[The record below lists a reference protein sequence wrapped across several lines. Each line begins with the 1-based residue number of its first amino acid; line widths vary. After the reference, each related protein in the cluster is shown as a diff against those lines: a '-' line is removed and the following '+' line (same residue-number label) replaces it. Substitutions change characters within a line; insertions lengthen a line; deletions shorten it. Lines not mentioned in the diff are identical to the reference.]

1 MIRSKAG
8 HLGEDVV
15 VQGSR
20 AGGTAKP
27 TSDIDFGIRVSPDEF
42 DELVKTRFGTP
53 NPGSAKERTMQNAM
67 ENGII
72 QAGEAGLRGLR
83 KDLQQLLGIDVD
95 ISIIRK
101 GGLFDNPP
109 TIPVP

>member
-8 HLGEDVV
+8 HLGDDIV

-20 AGGTAKP
+20 AGGTAKA
-27 TSDIDFGIRVSPDEF
+27 TSDIDIGIRVSPDEF
-42 DELVKTRFGTP
+42 DELVKARFGTP
-53 NPGSAKERTMQNAM
+53 NPGSAKEATMLHAIKT
-67 ENGII
+67 GKI

-83 KDLQQLLGIDVD
+83 RELQRKLCMDVD
-95 ISIIRK
+95 LSVIMR
-101 GGLFDNPP
+101 GGPFDQPP